1 MSEKHKNVCQA
12 LNYFQNFLDFAYD
25 INHSVSISAFASLV
39 CISLGITSSELGIKT
54 FATTK
59 WIKMYKSIIKKIK
72 RTII

>member
-25 INHSVSISAFASLV
+25 INHSVSIASLV

-59 WIKMYKSIIKKIK
+59 
-72 RTII
+72 